1 MIARAL
7 TSPEPL
13 LIGRQRELASLW
25 HHFEIAVGGR
35 TRIALVAGEPGIG
48 KTRLLELVAARAERA
63 GAVVLRG
70 GASDAEGMPPYL
82 PFLEALGQHIRTVSP
97 DELREQTG
105 PLASILATILPE
117 LTLRLGELPASY
129 PLPAEQARLRLY
141 EAVDTFLAAIAA
153 THPLLLILDDLQW
166 ADPASLDVLCYVAR
180 HQPAGRLL
188 ILGAYREGE
197 VEQNPAL
204 GRAIAE
210 LNRLRVLSTITV
222 GPLAADEVA
231 ALAAGYLGAPLEPAA
246 GRPLFTH
253 SEGNPFFAEELLR
266 VWLETGALIEPADDH
281 TGHAYTLT
289 TSVDPTLPP
298 SIVDAVRQR
307 LSRLSAL
314 VVELLR
320 TAAIIGR
327 TFDMA
332 LLAEVTGL
340 ELETVE
346 ERLREAARARLIRPG
361 VAGAFTFSHDKIRE
375 SLYEEVTTVRRR
387 RLHGFIGRALEAD
400 SGPASPQRLAE
411 LAFHFARS
419 GDRARGATHAR
430 RAAEHAMHTY
440 APDEAM
446 AHYRTTLSLVDGADP
461 RRGDL
466 LLGLGEAAILAG
478 AEGEAV
484 AAFEAARTWFDQ
496 VGDPVAAARAAQRL
510 GQAWWRQESIHQ
522 ARAAFEDALALL
534 EHHPGPELVS
544 VLSDL
549 GSLLAASLHQQAM
562 GIAYGRQALELARRL
577 ADQRLLA
584 AASRTLGNL
593 LARSNDLAAGISLL
607 ERALALATAADD
619 PLEAAE
625 CCACLTSAYFW
636 QGALRR
642 SRDVAMRRLAF
653 ARRCHD
659 PYQLRH
665 VYSWLAFLSTFQGR
679 WSEAEQLLDQ
689 GQAIVERLVSPEPL
703 AFLHSVRGILAYM
716 RGEHAAAERKLQEA
730 MAIFREIGPGM
741 LVWYLGCLGL
751 AQAAQGNGAEAH
763 ACMDEVETL
772 LAALPE
778 ATMPTADPLAYLTT
792 TALTL
797 GDRARLA
804 RYEPKLAAFR
814 GQFHDW
820 LVDRLLGEVATLHG
834 EWAAA
839 RVHLEA
845 AEATARREELPG
857 ELART
862 LEAQAT
868 LILAQQGRAG
878 TAGAGELL
886 EQALGLF
893 QRLGNDSEARRL
905 RERLRTLARPTAPL
919 RLPAGLTAREAEVLR
934 LVAAGRSN
942 REIAEALVL
951 SQKTVET
958 HLTSTYGKIGAD
970 NRAAATAF
978 AVRHGLA

>member
-1 MIARAL
+1 MIARSPA
-7 TSPEPL
+7 SPEPL
-13 LIGRQRELASLW
+13 LIGRQRELAALW
-25 HHFEIAVGGR
+25 HHFEVAVAGR
-35 TRIALVAGEPGIG
+35 TGVVLVAGEPGIG
-48 KTRLLELVAARAERA
+48 KTRLLDAVSARAARA
-63 GAVVLRG
+63 GAVVLCG

-82 PFLEALGQHIRTVSP
+82 PFLEAFGQHIRAVRP

-117 LTLRLGELPASY
+117 LTLRLGALPASY
-129 PLPAEQARLRLY
+129 PLPPDQARLRLY

-153 THPLLLILDDLQW
+153 AQPLLLILDDLQW

-180 HQPAGRLL
+180 HQPAARLL
-188 ILGAYREGE
+188 ILGAYRDGE

-210 LNRLRVLSTITV
+210 LNRLRVLSTLSV
-222 GPLAADEVA
+222 GPLAADDVA
-231 ALAAGYLGAPLEPAA
+231 TLAASYLGAPLDPAA

-266 VWLETGALIEPADDH
+266 AWLETGALIEPAGDH
-281 TGHAYTLT
+281 TGHAYSLATAVEL
-289 TSVDPTLPP
+289 TLPS
-298 SIVDAVRQR
+298 SIVDAVHQR
-307 LSRLSAL
+307 LSRLSPL

-361 VAGAFTFSHDKIRE
+361 GAGAFTFGHDKIRE
-375 SLYEEVTTVRRR
+375 SLYEEVTTIRRR

-411 LAFHFARS
+411 LAFHFTRS
-419 GDRARGATHAR
+419 GDRSRGATHAR

-446 AHYRTTLSLVDGADP
+446 AHYQTTLSLVDAADP

-466 LLGLGEAAILAG
+466 LLSFGAAAMLAG

-484 AAFEAARTWFDQ
+484 TAFEAARTWFDQ

-510 GQAWWRQESIHQ
+510 GEAWWRQESVHQ
-522 ARAAFEDALALL
+522 ARAAFEGALVLL

-549 GSLLAASLHQQAM
+549 ASLLATNLHQQAA
-562 GIAYGRQALELARRL
+562 GIACSRQALELARRL
-577 ADQRLLA
+577 ADERLLA

-593 LARSNDLAAGISLL
+593 LTRSNDLAAGIALL

-619 PLEAAE
+619 PVEAAE
-625 CCACLTSAYFW
+625 CCACLTTAYFW

-642 SRDVAMRRLAF
+642 SRDMAIQRQAF

-665 VYSWLAFLSTFQGR
+665 VYSWLGLLSVFQGR
-679 WSEAEQLLDQ
+679 WNEAEQLLDQ
-689 GQAIVERLVSPEPL
+689 AQAIVERLTSPEPL
-703 AFLHSVRGILAYM
+703 AFLHSVGGILAYM

-751 AQAAQGNGAEAH
+751 AQAAQGKVTEAH
-763 ACMDEVETL
+763 ACMDEVESL

-778 ATMPTADPLAYLTT
+778 ATMPTADPLAYLTA
-792 TALTL
+792 TALAL

-804 RYEPKLAAFR
+804 RYEPKLAVFR

-820 LVDRLLGEVATLHG
+820 LVDRLLGEIATLHRDR
-834 EWAAA
+834 AAA
-839 RVHLEA
+839 RRYLEA
-845 AEATARREELPG
+845 AEATARQEELPG

-862 LEAQAT
+862 LEAQAA
-868 LILAQQGRAG
+868 LALAEGGRGSA
-878 TAGAGELL
+878 ACAGELL
-886 EQALGLF
+886 EQAIELF
-893 QRLGNDSEARRL
+893 QRLGNYREEQRV
-905 RERLRTLARPTAPL
+905 RERLRTLGRPTARP
-919 RLPAGLTAREAEVLR
+919 RLLAGLTDREAEVLR

-951 SQKTVET
+951 SEKTVEN
-958 HLTSTYGKIGAD
+958 HLTSIYGKIGAD